1 MTDKELRKEF
11 LERAYR
17 YGARYV
23 ARDLT
28 GEIYAYEDKPSFDSD
43 GCWWDASEDLTK
55 VIVELTYFEDL
66 FQDLR
71 MNIETLLDIGKEL
84 EIVDWKNVPVD
95 TPVLVSADGEIW
107 ERAYFKQ
114 YVEVNIDP
122 FIAFADGRT
131 SWSKKGMVDW
141 HAWKYCK
148 LAEVNDENK
157 L

>member
-1 MTDKELRKEF
+1 MDKSQLRNDIMQFLYNEGFRFIAKDHNGWVRAFVRKPVKNKYAWIANGYVRTLGELSNLFNNINWEDKEPLNIAIEI
-11 LERAYR
+11 
-17 YGARYV
+17 GA
-23 ARDLT
+23 
-28 GEIYAYEDKPSFDSD
+28 FDWS
-43 GCWWDASEDLTK
+43 T
-55 VIVELTYFEDL
+55 
-66 FQDLR
+66 
-71 MNIETLLDIGKEL
+71 
-84 EIVDWKNVPVD
+84 VPVD

>member
-1 MTDKELRKEF
+1 MDKSQLRNDIMQFLYNEGFRFIAKDHNGWVRAFVRKPVKNKYAWIANGYVRTLGVLSNLFNNINWEDKEPLNIAIEI
-11 LERAYR
+11 
-17 YGARYV
+17 GA
-23 ARDLT
+23 
-28 GEIYAYEDKPSFDSD
+28 
-43 GCWWDASEDLTK
+43 
-55 VIVELTYFEDL
+55 
-66 FQDLR
+66 
-71 MNIETLLDIGKEL
+71 LD
-84 EIVDWKNVPVD
+84 WSTVPD
-95 TPVLVSADGEIW
+95 NTPVLVSADGEIW

>member
-1 MTDKELRKEF
+1 MDKSQLRNDIMQFLYNEGFRFIAKDHNGWVRAFVRKPVKNKYAWIANGYVRTLGVLSNLFNNINWEDKEPLNIAIEI
-11 LERAYR
+11 
-17 YGARYV
+17 GA
-23 ARDLT
+23 
-28 GEIYAYEDKPSFDSD
+28 F
-43 GCWWDASEDLTK
+43 
-55 VIVELTYFEDL
+55 
-66 FQDLR
+66 
-71 MNIETLLDIGKEL
+71 
-84 EIVDWKNVPVD
+84 DWKNVPVD

>member
-1 MTDKELRKEF
+1 MNETSEGKREMDNITFRGYLLEHLHDKG
-11 LERAYR
+11 YR
-17 YGARYV
+17 YIIK
-23 ARDLT
+23 DEFE
-28 GEIYAYEDKPSFDSD
+28 EIYAIENLQNGAVCKFVKWLTSFSYLFKDIEPE
-43 GCWWDASEDLTK
+43 GHLNIA
-55 VIVELTYFEDL
+55 VELGL
-66 FQDLR
+66 F
-71 MNIETLLDIGKEL
+71 
-84 EIVDWKNVPVD
+84 DWSTVPVD

>member
-1 MTDKELRKEF
+1 MDKSQLRNDIMQFLYNEGFRFIAKDHNGWVRAFVRKPVKNKYAWIANGYVRTLGVLSNLFNNINWEDKEPLNIAIEI
-11 LERAYR
+11 
-17 YGARYV
+17 GA
-23 ARDLT
+23 L
-28 GEIYAYEDKPSFDSD
+28 
-43 GCWWDASEDLTK
+43 
-55 VIVELTYFEDL
+55 
-66 FQDLR
+66 
-71 MNIETLLDIGKEL
+71 
-84 EIVDWKNVPVD
+84 DWKNVPVD

>member
-1 MTDKELRKEF
+1 MDKSQLRNDIMQFLYNEGFRFIAKDHNGWVRAFVRKPVKNKYAWIANGYVRTLGVLSNLFNNINWEDKEPLNIAIEI
-11 LERAYR
+11 
-17 YGARYV
+17 GA
-23 ARDLT
+23 
-28 GEIYAYEDKPSFDSD
+28 FDWS
-43 GCWWDASEDLTK
+43 T
-55 VIVELTYFEDL
+55 
-66 FQDLR
+66 
-71 MNIETLLDIGKEL
+71 
-84 EIVDWKNVPVD
+84 VPD
-95 TPVLVSADGEIW
+95 NTPVLVSADGEIW

-148 LAEVNDENK
+148 LAEVDDENK

>member
-1 MTDKELRKEF
+1 MLREELLKFLYEKDIRYLWKLHDKASLFGLWKKPDKEGERWRFLRYTACC
-11 LERAYR
+11 LD
-17 YGARYV
+17 V
-23 ARDLT
+23 M
-28 GEIYAYEDKPSFDSD
+28 S
-43 GCWWDASEDLTK
+43 
-55 VIVELTYFEDL
+55 DL
-66 FQDLR
+66 FP
-71 MNIETLLDIGKEL
+71 EVEPCVPFDIGKEL

>member
-1 MTDKELRKEF
+1 MDKSQLRNDIMQFLYNERFRFIAKDHNGWVRAFVRKPVKNKYAWIANGYVRTLGVLSNLFNNINWEDKEPLNIAIEI
-11 LERAYR
+11 
-17 YGARYV
+17 GA
-23 ARDLT
+23 
-28 GEIYAYEDKPSFDSD
+28 
-43 GCWWDASEDLTK
+43 
-55 VIVELTYFEDL
+55 
-66 FQDLR
+66 
-71 MNIETLLDIGKEL
+71 LD
-84 EIVDWKNVPVD
+84 WSTVPD
-95 TPVLVSADGEIW
+95 NTPVLVSADGEIW

>member
-1 MTDKELRKEF
+1 MTDKELRKEI

-28 GEIYAYEDKPSFDSD
+28 
-43 GCWWDASEDLTK
+43 
-55 VIVELTYFEDL
+55 
-66 FQDLR
+66 
-71 MNIETLLDIGKEL
+71 
-84 EIVDWKNVPVD
+84 
-95 TPVLVSADGEIW
+95 GEIW